1 MIFRIFSP
9 PVVSHHKH
17 SRIVNKMTE
26 FSPPGMGI
34 FFPLVPLKKP
44 DPGHNKEFF
53 SDFPSASP
61 FFFNL
66 AWFISIFHAISAGS
80 PPRFRADLSPIPPY
94 P

>member
-1 MIFRIFSP
+1 
-9 PVVSHHKH
+9 
-17 SRIVNKMTE
+17 
-26 FSPPGMGI
+26 MGI
-34 FFPLVPLKKP
+34 FFPLVPLEKP